1 MLRSSKEKRQIIV
14 VTHNAN
20 VPVNGDAELIVP
32 LEVRNSGG
40 TIKQI
45 DGELTMG
52 ALDRHPVQR
61 AVELILEGS
70 SEAFRRRRE
79 KYGV

>member
-1 MLRSSKEKRQIIV
+1 V

-20 VPVNGDAELIVP
+20 VPVNGDAELIIP
-32 LEVRNSGG
+32 LEVKESRGAQK
-40 TIKQI
+40 II
-45 DGELTMG
+45 DNESAVG
-52 ALDRHPVQR
+52 ALDKYPVQR

-79 KYGV
+79 KYGI